1 MREIWQQLEAP
12 LGEPWSGRVRYAAAM
27 QLYANGLM
35 SHQVL
40 EVYRMLS
47 RLDNADPSLL
57 LKDYGLLLNRPMD

>member
-12 LGEPWSGRVRYAAAM
+12 LGEPWSGRVRYGAAM

-35 SHQVL
+35 SHEVL

-57 LKDYGLLLNRPMD
+57 LKDYGLLLNQPMD